1 MNLGLWG
8 CVMRTLLR
16 PGIKGVLVKV
26 EERGL
31 TSFVIGG
38 AVDEELIYLDF
49 SEALSSFAEL
59 EGGASRPRS
68 LGERRRPLLGRLRRT
83 FQAVPARPSAKR

>member
-1 MNLGLWG
+1 M
-8 CVMRTLLR
+8 MRTLLR
-16 PGIKGVLVKV
+16 PGRKGVLVKI

-31 TSFVIGG
+31 TAFVIGG
-38 AVDEELIYLDF
+38 AAEEELVYLDF
-49 SEALSSFAEL
+49 GEALCSFAEL

-83 FQAVPARPSAKR
+83 FRAAPA